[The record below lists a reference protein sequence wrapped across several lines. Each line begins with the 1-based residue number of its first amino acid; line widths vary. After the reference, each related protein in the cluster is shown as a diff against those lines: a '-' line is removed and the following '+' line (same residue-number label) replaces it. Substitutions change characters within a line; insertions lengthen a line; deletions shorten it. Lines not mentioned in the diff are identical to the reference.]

1 MSPQSLQGDFF
12 DRVRTVAVAV
22 MIAAGAALAVGSLL
36 DWVSLTDVP
45 DRAEDANFGSEEDF
59 EGEKQRSEPVSGT
72 ETRYGVTSM
81 IAGVVLVFAA
91 FMLWTRRRGKW
102 AWLGFLAS
110 IVVGGLVISAYRAIA
125 DESSSLHRELD
136 LVGRARPG
144 FGLTL
149 VAAGAIAGLLGSV
162 GGVIATP
169 HTEPSSAES
178 KDSPV

>member
-22 MIAAGAALAVGSLL
+22 MIAAGAAMVIGSAL
-36 DWVSLTDVP
+36 DWISLSDVP
-45 DRAEDANFGSEEDF
+45 TRAEDADFGTEEDF
-59 EGEKQRSEPVSGT
+59 NNERQRGDPVSGT

-81 IAGVVLVFAA
+81 IAGIVLVSAA
-91 FMLWTRRRGKW
+91 LMLLIRRRGKW

-110 IVVGGLVISAYRAIA
+110 MVAGGLVISAYRAIA
-125 DESSSLHRELD
+125 DESSPLHLELD
-136 LVGRARPG
+136 LVGRAQPG

-149 VAAGAIAGLLGSV
+149 VAAGAIAGLLASV

-169 HTEPSSAES
+169 HIKPEETLSPEP
-178 KDSPV
+178 

>member
-1 MSPQSLQGDFF
+1 
-12 DRVRTVAVAV
+12 
-22 MIAAGAALAVGSLL
+22 MIAAGAALAIGSFL

-59 EGEKQRSEPVSGT
+59 EGEEQRSEPVSGT

-81 IAGVVLVFAA
+81 IAGIVLVSAA
-91 FMLWTRRRGKW
+91 FMLLTRRRGKW

-110 IVVGGLVISAYRAIA
+110 MVAGGLVISAYRAIA

-136 LVGRARPG
+136 LVGRASPG

-149 VAAGAIAGLLGSV
+149 VAAGAITGLIASV
-162 GGVIATP
+162 GGVISTP
-169 HTEPSSAES
+169 YREPEEE
-178 KDSPV
+178 PLGEGPLEG